1 MPTEFGQMIRDAR
14 HARGLT
20 LEDLAAFV
28 GVTPGALSH
37 IESGRRLPNPSNAV
51 RIARALGISDD
62 HVMAALDMEHSHRRR
77 SSVEVEEPAEHE
89 PPHPRAALGVA
100 SIDAH
105 RGYVARPIEE
115 LFGQPAASEPA
126 ASAPSAPAAA
136 PLDADWSPA
145 LRVNAAPSWSE
156 PFESSARY
164 AASWSPDAAQRMAA
178 LEQLADTAAVSIRTL
193 RGLLDDEDPDIR
205 RAARR
210 LLRGLDVRLP
220 EE

>member
-89 PPHPRAALGVA
+89 PPHPADSRQNL
-100 SIDAH
+100 S
-105 RGYVARPIEE
+105 
-115 LFGQPAASEPA
+115 FSASERNF
-126 ASAPSAPAAA
+126 SSGIILWAPRKKCSMKR
-136 PLDADWSPA
+136 A
-145 LRVNAAPSWSE
+145 LHTCLSRRSTLATKS
-156 PFESSARY
+156 FRFRSST
-164 AASWSPDAAQRMAA
+164 S
-178 LEQLADTAAVSIRTL
+178 
-193 RGLLDDEDPDIR
+193 G
-205 RAARR
+205 
-210 LLRGLDVRLP
+210 
-220 EE
+220 